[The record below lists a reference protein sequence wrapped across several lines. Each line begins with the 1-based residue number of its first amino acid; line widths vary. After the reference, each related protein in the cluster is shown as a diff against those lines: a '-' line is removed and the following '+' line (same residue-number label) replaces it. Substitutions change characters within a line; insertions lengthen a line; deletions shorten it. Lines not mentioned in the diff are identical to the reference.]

1 MSRNFALLQ
10 KVHAGSL
17 TSAFAFCS
25 PLPHP
30 LLSSTEEGKAL
41 ARRLGVGFVETSAKT
56 CINVEKAYYTVVRQI
71 RELRGETALKAGKP
85 VGQKK
90 KKGCTIL

>member
-1 MSRNFALLQ
+1 MRCANRYMAAILMDMSP
-10 KVHAGSL
+10 
-17 TSAFAFCS
+17 FCS
-25 PLPHP
+25 SLAHLPLR
-30 LLSSTEEGKAL
+30 SVEEGKAL

-56 CINVEKAYYTVVRQI
+56 CVNVEKAYYTVVRQI